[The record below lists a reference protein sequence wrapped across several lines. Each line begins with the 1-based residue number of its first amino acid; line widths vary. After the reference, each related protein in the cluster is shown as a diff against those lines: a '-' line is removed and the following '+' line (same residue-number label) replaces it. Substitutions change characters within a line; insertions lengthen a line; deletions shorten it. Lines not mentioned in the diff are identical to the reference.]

1 VPQHVNTRGGDP
13 RAMTRSVEQRNTEL
27 ILQFADAAG
36 DRRLR
41 KAQLARCAA
50 EAPKLRDPEQGFE
63 LVEARPHDPK
73 NLSLLMEI
81 F

>member
-1 VPQHVNTRGGDP
+1 VTR
-13 RAMTRSVEQRNTEL
+13 AVEQRNAKL
-27 ILQFADAAG
+27 ILQFANAAG

-41 KAQLARCAA
+41 QPQLARGTAK
-50 EAPKLRDPEQGFE
+50 APEFRDPEQGFQ
-63 LVEARPHDPK
+63 LVETWPHDPK